1 MKMGQFYNPS
11 ITSYELLCL
20 NVDAANVRSYP
31 GTGNTWLDV
40 STFNNI
46 GALTSCT
53 LTGSGGTLALTFNGT
68 TSLVNLGTTN
78 GGNVTTSWTCEAW
91 IYPTGYGEGNSG
103 RIFQHS
109 SGSLTGFIFSLDNST
124 VTAGLQLNTY
134 AVSGFSARIGNC
146 ITLNAWQQVA
156 LSFSSGT
163 ATFYVNG
170 ASIGSSSITSP
181 SSYTGSDFI
190 GNNSGATNTF
200 AGNIAI
206 VRLYRS
212 SLTAAQIKDNYDS
225 FKGRFVIAG
234 AGGLEV
240 PQ

>member
-1 MKMGQFYNPS
+1 MSNYQN
-11 ITSYELLCL
+11 T
-20 NVDAANVRSYP
+20 
-31 GTGNTWLDV
+31 GT
-40 STFNNI
+40 
-46 GALTSCT
+46 LTSCT
-53 LTGSGGTLALTFNGT
+53 LTGSGGTTAFNFNGT

-78 GGNVTTSWTCEAW
+78 GGNVTTAWTLEAW
-91 IYPTGYGEGNSG
+91 IYPTGYGENNAG

-109 SGSLTGFIFSLDNST
+109 SGSLTGFIVSLDNSA
-124 VTAGLQLNTY
+124 VTAGLQINTY

-146 ITLNAWQQVA
+146 ITLNEWQQVA

-170 ASIGSSSITSP
+170 SSIGSSSVTSP
-181 SSYTGSDFI
+181 SSYTGSDYI

-200 AGNIAI
+200 AGNISM
-206 VRLYRS
+206 VRLYRNA
-212 SLTAAQIKDNYDS
+212 LTAAEIKNNYDV
-225 FKGRFVIAG
+225 FKGRYSTAG

>member
-1 MKMGQFYNPS
+1 MGQFYNPS

-31 GTGNTWLDV
+31 GSGNTWLDV

-53 LTGSGGTLALTFNGT
+53 LTGSGGTLALTFDGA

-91 IYPTGYGEGNSG
+91 IYPTGYGEGNAG
-103 RIFQHS
+103 RVFQHS
-109 SGSLTGFIFSLDNST
+109 SGSLTGFIFSLDNSA

-134 AVSGFSARIGNC
+134 ATSGFSARIGNC

-181 SSYTGSDFI
+181 SSYTGNDFI

-206 VRLYRS
+206 VRLYGS
-212 SLTAAQIKDNYDS
+212 SLTAAQIKDNFDS
-225 FKGRFVIAG
+225 FKGRFSSIG

>member
-31 GTGNTWLDV
+31 GSGTNWFDV
-40 STFNNI
+40 STFRNTGTI
-46 GALTSCT
+46 TSCT
-53 LTGSGGTLALTFNGT
+53 FTGSGGTAAFLFDGA
-68 TSLVNLGTTN
+68 TSLVNLGSTN

-91 IYPTGYGEGNSG
+91 IYPTGYGEGNAG

-109 SGSLTGFIFSLDNST
+109 TGSLTGFIFSLDNSA

-134 AVSGFSARIGNC
+134 AISGFSARIGNC
-146 ITLNAWQQVA
+146 ITLNTWQQVA

-181 SSYTGSDFI
+181 SSYTGTDYI
-190 GNNSGATNTF
+190 GNNSGASNTF

-206 VRLYRS
+206 VRLYRGT
-212 SLTAAQIKDNYDS
+212 LTAADIQNNYDS
-225 FKGRFVIAG
+225 FKGRFTSG
-234 AGGLEV
+234 SGGLEV

>member
-1 MKMGQFYNPS
+1 MKMGQFYNPT
-11 ITSYELLCL
+11 ITSYESLCL

-31 GTGNTWLDV
+31 GSGTNWSDL
-40 STFNNI
+40 STFNNL
-46 GALTSCT
+46 GTLTSCT
-53 LTGSGGTLALTFNGT
+53 FAGSGGTAAIVFNGT

-91 IYPTGYGEGNSG
+91 IYPVGYGEGNAG

-109 SGSLTGFIFSLDNST
+109 TGSLTGFIFSLDNSA

-146 ITLNAWQQVA
+146 ITLNEWQQVA

-170 ASIGSSSITSP
+170 SSIGSSSITSP
-181 SSYTGSDFI
+181 SSYTSTDYI

-200 AGNIAI
+200 NGSIAI

-212 SLTAAQIKDNYDS
+212 SLSAADIKNNYDS
-225 FKGRFVIAG
+225 FKGRFSFLG